1 MESCRECYPA
11 GIMNTRYKYLRLQYR
26 FKRGIWMEDNVP
38 FDREHWR
45 VYLAQRLYIAFHGL
59 LMKEHWT
66 AAAQLT
72 FNTLMAIIPVF
83 AIVYAIA
90 SGFGFGDLIVSE
102 LRQTFSSQPQVADAL
117 VTLSENYI
125 KYTHTGTVLGIS
137 FVFML
142 YSAISLFNNIEAVF
156 NRIWGSAADRSFARM
171 LVDYTAMLFIVP
183 ICMILFSGLSVFFYS
198 LVDLIPGFKML
209 TPFLKAIIQYLVP
222 LIILTLFFMA
232 AFVYIPNTNVRL
244 KYVWLPS
251 VIAATCI
258 LILQGV
264 FVHFQILFTSY
275 NIIYGSLAALP
286 MLMLWLQMSW
296 YIGITCA
303 ELAHANQEIGKG
315 NNYRDREESIEARLN
330 ECAIVLSLLCQR
342 QRRGAAPATMKDLLN
357 ETHINYHSLRL
368 SLDMLS
374 RARLVHADLSKK
386 SDSSDVFILCRDS
399 NAISFGDMTSALL
412 RTPHNSISRKYPWH
426 VRRDVRVKLRKMRRE
441 YVQALNTIPLISYA
455 ERAE

>member
-1 MESCRECYPA
+1 
-11 GIMNTRYKYLRLQYR
+11 
-26 FKRGIWMEDNVP
+26 MEDNVP
-38 FDREHWR
+38 FNREHWR

-59 LMKEHWT
+59 FMKEHWT

-117 VTLSENYI
+117 VTLTKNYI
-125 KYTHTGTVLGIS
+125 KYTHAGTVLGVS

-156 NRIWGSAADRSFARM
+156 NRIWGSSAKRSFARM

-183 ICMILFSGLSVFFYS
+183 ICMIMFSGLSVFFYS
-198 LVDLIPGFKML
+198 LVDLIPGFEML
-209 TPFLKAIIQYLVP
+209 TPVLKAIIQYLVP

-232 AFVYIPNTNVRL
+232 AFVYIPNTTVRL
-244 KYVWLPS
+244 KYVWFPS
-251 VIAATCI
+251 LIAATCI

-275 NIIYGSLAALP
+275 NLIYGSLAALP

-296 YIGITCA
+296 YIGIACA

-315 NNYRDREESIEARLN
+315 NHYRDREESIEARLN

-368 SLDMLS
+368 NLDMLS

-399 NAISFGDMTSALL
+399 NAISLGDMTSALL
-412 RTPHNSISRKYPWH
+412 RTPHNSNSRKYPWH

-441 YVQALNTIPLISYA
+441 YVQALNTIPLIDYA
-455 ERAE
+455 EKAE